1 MPTDTLYKVSVI
13 VPNYNHARFLK
24 QRIDSILN
32 QTFQDFELIILDDYS
47 SDNSKELIELYR
59 AHPKV
64 SSIIYNV
71 ANSGNTFKQWKK
83 GLKEVQGKYIW
94 FAESDDYANPQFLEK
109 MVPLLEANQH
119 VGLAFCNSHFIDGVG
134 NVISNTNSITGTY
147 GIDHEAEKPTIFNG
161 FQFCLKYLFYTCR
174 IPNASAA
181 LLRSEPVINNLHW
194 IDTSLRNSGD
204 WKLWINICLNNDIAW
219 LNQDLNY
226 FRIHGS
232 NVTNSSELLN
242 KEAHLILKDLI
253 NRKYNRRIYES
264 LVIWSF
270 KSAPWVKGFTINVA
284 NIKRYFENN
293 RSMKSGFYFIIYLN
307 KQFIIAMKK
316 RLVAGSN

>member
-1 MPTDTLYKVSVI
+1 VYKVSVI
-13 VPNYNHARFLK
+13 LPNYNHAKFLR

-32 QTFQDFELIILDDYS
+32 QTFQDFELIILDDCS
-47 SDNSKELIELYR
+47 KDNSKEVIELFR
-59 AHPKV
+59 EHPKV

-71 ANSGNTFKQWKK
+71 ENSGNTFKQWKK
-83 GLKEVQGKYIW
+83 GLKEAQGKYVW
-94 FAESDDYANPQFLEK
+94 FAESDDYADPQFLKK
-109 MVPLLEANQH
+109 MVPLLENNQH
-119 VGLAFCNSHFIDGVG
+119 VGLAFCNSHIIDGAG
-134 NVISNTNSITGTY
+134 NVTSNTNSITGVSK
-147 GIDHEAEKPTIFNG
+147 IEQKADKPATFNG
-161 FQFCLKYLFYTCR
+161 VDFCLKYLFYTCR

-181 LLRSEPVINNLHW
+181 LFRREPVIKNLHW
-194 IDTSLRNSGD
+194 LDTTLRNSGD

-219 LNQDLNY
+219 LNQNLNY

-232 NVTNSSELLN
+232 NVTNSIELLN

-253 NRKYNRRIYES
+253 KRNYNSRIYES

-293 RSMKSGFYFIIYLN
+293 RSLRSGFYLILYLN
-307 KQFIIAMKK
+307 KQLIIAMKK
-316 RLVAGSN
+316 RLVTGRGHL